1 MSTVPPRS
9 KSLNDGEAMRLERAS
24 QDPPEKDQ
32 LMEDKRWLDY
42 IASSGTGEEKKYI
55 HHMETR
61 KGSDVLARESA
72 TKVVKTTRELQS
84 VYDVLNCL
92 EGEAKYHM
100 EGQDCCAAK
109 NTIVRRAF
117 METQNL
123 RGLGRE

>member
-1 MSTVPPRS
+1 
-9 KSLNDGEAMRLERAS
+9 
-24 QDPPEKDQ
+24 
-32 LMEDKRWLDY
+32 
-42 IASSGTGEEKKYI
+42 
-55 HHMETR
+55 METR

-92 EGEAKYHM
+92 EGEAKYHV
-100 EGQDCCAAK
+100 EDQDCCTAK

-123 RGLGRE
+123 RELGRE